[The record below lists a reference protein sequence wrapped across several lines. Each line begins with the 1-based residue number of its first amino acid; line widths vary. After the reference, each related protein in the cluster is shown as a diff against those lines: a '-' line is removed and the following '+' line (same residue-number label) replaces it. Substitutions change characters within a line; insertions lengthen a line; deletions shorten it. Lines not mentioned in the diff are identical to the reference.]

1 MIDNVALGIRT
12 AVARIDACVIDARI
26 VACALAV
33 RYTFRHDIRCNALD
47 SGIADVADRASA
59 DRAVIVNVAQ
69 RIPAAGITSD
79 ARIYAKRVY
88 ALSVACAFA
97 VGVAFWPRSW
107 QRSDW
112 NSRTLYVSVAC
123 VILGAETDSGMR
135 GGLALRIKAALSCQA
150 SVHASSIQTF
160 LVIGAILIQMTLHI
174 AQHDRLA
181 QPVDIGD
188 RVWWTQAD
196 HGTKG

>member
-33 RYTFRHDIRCNALD
+33 RYTFRHDIRCRQRIPECLKLSISRKQKSLEISASLVMILTCNALD

-112 NSRTLYVSVAC
+112 NCDRDHTS
-123 VILGAETDSGMR
+123 
-135 GGLALRIKAALSCQA
+135 
-150 SVHASSIQTF
+150 
-160 LVIGAILIQMTLHI
+160 AIAINRFMC
-174 AQHDRLA
+174 
-181 QPVDIGD
+181 
-188 RVWWTQAD
+188 
-196 HGTKG
+196 